1 MAETIKITELQ
12 SAIDVELHNCLDQL
26 LKDYPSEYGS
36 MLKYQLGW
44 EGENSGL
51 EAQGKRIRPLLVLL
65 ANHACGGDWRKALPA
80 AAAVELVHNFS
91 LIHDDIQDRSQT
103 RRGRKTV
110 WVKWGEAQAINA
122 GDAMLTTAHLSL
134 FRMQNDLEPTLLN
147 QAVKLL
153 QSACLKLTRGQYL
166 DIAFEDQNDLPMD
179 LYWQMVEGK
188 TGALLAACLGLG
200 ALTALAQESLW
211 QSLMD
216 FGSKIG
222 AAFQVQDDWLGIWGD
237 NQLTG
242 KSNTSDL
249 VAKKKTYPVLLGI
262 QNRKDFYRE
271 WQSLASVSDED
282 AFRLAVLLEQ
292 EGCAQSTSQKSEQ
305 LYAEAFELL
314 DSLKLDSA
322 KIEPLS
328 QVVRGLFGRNK

>member
-1 MAETIKITELQ
+1 MAESIKITELQ
-12 SAIDVELHNCLDQL
+12 AAIDEELHSCLDQL

-65 ANHACGGDWRKALPA
+65 ANHACGGDWRNALPA

-91 LIHDDIQDRSQT
+91 LIHDDIQDCSET

-134 FRMQNDLEPTLLN
+134 FRMQADLEQALLN
-147 QAVKLL
+147 QALKLL

-200 ALTALAQESLW
+200 ALTALAEESLW
-211 QSLMD
+211 HSLMD

-271 WQSLASVSDED
+271 WQSLSSVSDED
-282 AFRLAVLLEQ
+282 AVRLAALLEQ
-292 EGCAQSTSQKSEQ
+292 EGSAQSTRQKFEQ
-305 LYAEAFELL
+305 LYADAFNLL
-314 DSLKLDSA
+314 DSLQLDAS
-322 KIEPLS
+322 KIEPLCQS
-328 QVVRGLFGRNK
+328 VRGLFGRNK

>member
-1 MAETIKITELQ
+1 MAELIKIPELH
-12 SAIDVELHNCLDQL
+12 SAIDAELHDCLDQL

-44 EGENSGL
+44 EGEKNGL

-91 LIHDDIQDRSQT
+91 LIHDDIQDCSQT
-103 RRGRKTV
+103 RRGRDTV

-122 GDAMLTTAHLSL
+122 GDAMLTTAHLAL
-134 FRMQNDLEPTLLN
+134 FRMQKDLAPTILI
-147 QAVKLL
+147 QALKLL

-166 DIAFEDQNDLPMD
+166 DITFEDQNELPMD

-188 TGALLAACLGLG
+188 TGALLAVCLGLG
-200 ALTALAQESLW
+200 ALTAQPEEALW
-211 QSLMD
+211 LSLMD

-237 NQLTG
+237 NQKTG

-262 QNRKDFYRE
+262 QHRKDFYQE
-271 WQSLASVSDED
+271 WLSLPVVNDKD
-282 AFRLAVLLEQ
+282 AVRLAALLEQ
-292 EGCAQSTSQKSEQ
+292 EGCAQSTCQKYEQ
-305 LYAEAFELL
+305 LYGEAFELL
-314 DSLKLDSA
+314 DSLNLEAIKS
-322 KIEPLS
+322 EPLS
-328 QVVRGLFGRNK
+328 QAVRGLFGRNK